1 MLPGV
6 TGHLVS
12 EAFLETYLRTIRQP
26 ETLRFIDQVFRDL
39 SGWRRRVETLG
50 PASSLHAMLQIGA
63 APLFAALGFD
73 PPADVEPALRSI
85 AATLRGGSCPTA
97 VLVALWGD
105 RLDPLW
111 RTAVTQAIAR
121 SAPWC

>member
-12 EAFLETYLRTIRQP
+12 EGFLEAYLQTIHEA
-26 ETLRFIDQVFRDL
+26 ETSRLIDQVFREL
-39 SGWRRRVETLG
+39 SAWRRRAETLG

-73 PPADVEPALRSI
+73 PPTDVEPAARSI
-85 AATLRGGSCPTA
+85 AATLRGGSRPTA
-97 VLVALWGD
+97 VV
-105 RLDPLW
+105 
-111 RTAVTQAIAR
+111 
-121 SAPWC
+121 